1 MARSSSARRD
11 RQLPRRPPPTPH
23 RLAAWLSLARGLALA
38 PARAIRFPPTDDDVQ
53 TLIEL
58 WRQRVAELRDA
69 GVGPL
74 RNRQVYERALACRP
88 HAFAYAGP
96 GEVCR
101 LLFCPFCHAADAAA
115 AYERVR
121 RAVVECRGK
130 KIGFLLGQH
139 TRRLAL
145 EDLQADVPPALAPAA
160 GALGSIRKD
169 AAWPADEAPGGVI
182 VATRVLSAVPA
193 AEAA

>member
-11 RQLPRRPPPTPH
+11 RRLPRRPPPTAH
-23 RLAAWLSLARGLALA
+23 RLAAWLSLARGLVLA
-38 PARAIRFPPTDDDVQ
+38 PAKAIRFPPTDDDVQ
-53 TLIEL
+53 TLVDL

-74 RNRQVYERALACRP
+74 QNRRVYERALACRP

-101 LLFCPFCHAADAAA
+101 LPFCPFCHAADAAA

-121 RAVVECRGK
+121 RAAEDGGK
-130 KIGFLLGQH
+130 GVGFLLGQR

-145 EDLQADVPPALAPAA
+145 DDLQAGVPPALAPAA
-160 GALGSIRKD
+160 GALGSIRKN
-169 AAWPADEAPGGVI
+169 G
-182 VATRVLSAVPA
+182 
-193 AEAA
+193 